1 MYCSFIAVGAIVM
14 RPNANQRVE
23 ARHHGIRARMN
34 AAAASRLKKTPAPAR
49 FGDIIA
55 AMATDAIEEQE
66 MTIWDHIGE
75 LRSRLLKGMLA
86 LVVTTVASVFYLAT
100 LTIEFLAQP
109 AGGLSKFVVIEVTES
124 VSVYM
129 RVALLTGFILALPI
143 IVYQILAFVVPGL
156 YDNEKRWVF
165 IAIPAALVL
174 FLSGAGFAYFVLL
187 RSALPFLES
196 FMQEVESTWRLSNY
210 IGFVTNLMFWIG
222 LSFETPLVVF
232 MMAKFKVIS
241 AGQLARQWRFAVVI
255 IAVVAAVVT
264 PTPDPITMSLTM
276 GPLFAVY
283 LLSILFAWFAR

>member
-1 MYCSFIAVGAIVM
+1 MIS
-14 RPNANQRVE
+14 
-23 ARHHGIRARMN
+23 
-34 AAAASRLKKTPAPAR
+34 PAR

-55 AMATDAIEEQE
+55 PMATDVTEVIEEKE

-75 LRSRLLKGMLA
+75 LRSRLLKGTLA
-86 LVVTTVASVFYLAT
+86 LVITTVASVFYLAT
-100 LTIEFLAQP
+100 YAIEFLALP

-129 RVALLTGFILALPI
+129 RVALLSGFILALPI
-143 IVYQILAFVVPGL
+143 IVYEILAFVVPGL

-174 FLSGAGFAYFVLL
+174 FLAGAAFAYFVLL

-222 LSFETPLVVF
+222 LAFETPLIVF
-232 MMAKFKVIS
+232 MLAKFKVIK
-241 AGQLARQWRFAVVI
+241 AAQLARQWRFAVVI
-255 IAVVAAVVT
+255 IAVIAAVVT
-264 PTPDPITMSLTM
+264 PTPDPITMGLTM